1 LKISAENRK
10 KDNIKTILWKNTGL
24 NLSLKK
30 NKINPNAIES
40 NLYSTTLLI
49 SAPQLSL
56 LAKNILIRKIIII
69 NKKLA

>member
-1 LKISAENRK
+1 MKISPENRIK
-10 KDNIKTILWKNTGL
+10 NNIKTILWKNTGL

-56 LAKNILIRKIIII
+56 LAKNILTRKIIII